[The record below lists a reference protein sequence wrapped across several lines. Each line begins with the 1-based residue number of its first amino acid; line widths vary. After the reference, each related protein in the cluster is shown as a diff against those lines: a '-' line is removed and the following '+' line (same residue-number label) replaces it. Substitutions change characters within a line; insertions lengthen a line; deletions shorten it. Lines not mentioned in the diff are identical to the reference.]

1 MNNVQD
7 VRAFGRDYSGMAI
20 AIIILAGIH
29 VILSLVFSVMAYRKG
44 LRKEGGA
51 WLLSFGV
58 WVAILVLAAVA
69 TGQKDN
75 YSKGQWLPDGAPP
88 EGDTGELTG
97 VLGSPGVSGAYT

>member
-1 MNNVQD
+1 MDYLQD
-7 VRAFGRDYSGMAI
+7 MQIAGRDYSAMAI

-44 LRKEGGA
+44 LRKEGSA

-58 WVAILVLAAVA
+58 CVAILVLAAVA

-75 YSKGQWLPDGAPP
+75 FDEYETNPDPDDFLQPP
-88 EGDTGELTG
+88 GGDTVPT
-97 VLGSPGVSGAYT
+97 SWN